1 MQTSNFCAH
10 NCHSY
15 DYLETFW
22 QTEIERT
29 WDLWILVDKYTVC
42 IKVNSVNLCNTLT
55 GVTVCAGLPIWRKNS
70 LLANIQPCPLLDDA
84 SQLFYIQG
92 FFLHLSIYSGLP
104 AVCTWISCNLGSSR
118 EKSQLLYMCH
128 RWSTMFRCQ
137 RFCYRFTIVALMASQ
152 LIYFCSWLAPSF
164 SMSCKENWLYI
175 CDF

>member
-128 RWSTMFRCQ
+128 RWSTMFSAFLQ
-137 RFCYRFTIVALMASQ
+137 RIISLGSFLCGLFLALSWNRELLKTRFIS
-152 LIYFCSWLAPSF
+152 
-164 SMSCKENWLYI
+164 
-175 CDF
+175 